1 MTSTP
6 QYRRNPAPRH
16 NPNAILRA
24 AGRGRK
30 LARMAGKRVWEH
42 VRGNAIAYLALFVAL
57 GGTGAWAAGKVGSGD
72 IAPNAVRSKH
82 IRDGQVKS
90 RDADLVKFRHIEAE
104 ELTQGTTRQDAGPA
118 ISGQARAGDL
128 LKIHARVDI
137 RRSVG
142 AAGCGVFLGTQGA
155 GAGESGENILTGSSA
170 TAQTRYQDLTANG
183 TTEKHAAALRTI
195 PVADAGPYTISLG
208 YYSGNGS
215 TDCHFTDRNLW
226 VEQVR

>member
-30 LARMAGKRVWEH
+30 LARMAGNRVWEH

-82 IRDGQVKS
+82 TS
-90 RDADLVKFRHIEAE
+90 
-104 ELTQGTTRQDAGPA
+104 GT
-118 ISGQARAGDL
+118 
-128 LKIHARVDI
+128 
-137 RRSVG
+137 
-142 AAGCGVFLGTQGA
+142 
-155 GAGESGENILTGSSA
+155 
-170 TAQTRYQDLTANG
+170 
-183 TTEKHAAALRTI
+183 
-195 PVADAGPYTISLG
+195 
-208 YYSGNGS
+208 
-215 TDCHFTDRNLW
+215 
-226 VEQVR
+226 VR